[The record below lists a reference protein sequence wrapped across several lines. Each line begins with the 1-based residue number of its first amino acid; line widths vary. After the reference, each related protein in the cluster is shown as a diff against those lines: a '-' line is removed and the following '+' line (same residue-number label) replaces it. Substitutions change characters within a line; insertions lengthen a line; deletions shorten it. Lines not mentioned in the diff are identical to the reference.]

1 MSDRD
6 ELMKQAEKLG
16 LDFPKNIPSEKLS
29 RMVDNA
35 LLSEE
40 NETTAQSNEE
50 DDDLT
55 DEEMKVEKDEKAAME
70 KAAKEEAE
78 AVAELQKS
86 MKKTEKEDTDRKPS
100 KRMLMRRK
108 IAEARKKAFK
118 THIVTLTNKDSREND
133 VMTTVNLSF
142 ENQYFGLS
150 KIIPL
155 DVPVELEKALIDIA
169 ESTRITLHKDEV
181 VSGKRT
187 GNKVPVSVK
196 KFAISYSR
204 QQTEE

>member
-6 ELMKQAEKLG
+6 ELIKQAEELG
-16 LDFPKNIPSEKLS
+16 LDFPKNIPGEKLS
-29 RMVDNA
+29 KMVDEA
-35 LLSEE
+35 LEPKQ
-40 NETTAQSNEE
+40 NETLAEPDPE
-50 DDDLT
+50 YDKLT
-55 DEEMKVEKDEKAAME
+55 DEELKVEEDEKAATE
-70 KAAKEEAE
+70 KADKEEAE

-86 MKKTEKEDTDRKPS
+86 VQKTEKDNAGQKPS

-108 IAEARKKAFK
+108 IAAARKSAFK

-142 ENQYFGLS
+142 ENQHFGLS
-150 KIIPL
+150 KIVPL

-169 ESTRITLHKDEV
+169 ESTRITLHKDEI